1 MDERIVKKRSRQMR
15 QQGFTLIELMI
26 VVLILGILATI
37 AVPTYQDRVMRAQV
51 AEAIELGDFARTA
64 VEGYRKKYGKVP
76 SDNAAAGL
84 PEAEKIVGNY
94 VMGVSIQQGAIQ
106 IRMGNRV
113 HKALEGKVLSIRPAV
128 VSDEPLVPIAW
139 ICGNASVP
147 NGMEVVGTNE
157 TSLRREQLP
166 LDCRS

>member
-1 MDERIVKKRSRQMR
+1 MR

-51 AEAIELGDFARTA
+51 MEAIELSDFARSA
-64 VEGYRKKYGKVP
+64 IEGFRRKHGNVP
-76 SDNAAAGL
+76 VDNAAAGL
-84 PEAEKIVGNY
+84 PEEEKIIGNY
-94 VMGVSIQQGAIQ
+94 VMGMKIKQGSIM

-113 HKALEGKVLSIRPAV
+113 HKALEGKVLTIRPAV

-139 ICGNASVP
+139 VCGNASVP
-147 NGMEVVGTNE
+147 NGMDVIGQNE